1 MKKIILA
8 FLTIGVIVIPSCKN
22 TAEKKEEGTQETTE
36 VATTSG
42 ASQQEDVIPVE
53 LNNGQKWEAN
63 IETTREIA
71 LMQEL
76 LGEFPSSPT
85 EEDYRE
91 LHKKLI
97 TGFQSILQKCTMK
110 GDAHTQLHNYLMPY
124 KKLIDTFGTGS
135 LEECNKI
142 FPGMQGYLMKYS
154 QYFM

>member
-1 MKKIILA
+1 MIKIILA
-8 FLTIGVIVIPSCKN
+8 FMAIGVVVIPSCKN
-22 TAEKKEEGTQETTE
+22 ATEKKEAGLQETTE
-36 VATTSG
+36 VATIPGS
-42 ASQQEDVIPVE
+42 SHQEEAIPVE

-63 IETTREIA
+63 METTREIA
-71 LMQEL
+71 IMQGL

-85 EEDYRE
+85 VEDYRG

-110 GDAHTQLHNYLMPY
+110 GDAHNQLHNYLMPY
-124 KKLIDTFGTGS
+124 KKMIDTFGTGS

-142 FPGMQGYLMKYS
+142 FPEMQGYLMKYS